1 MPAPDPDPD
10 DILRPAVA
18 RWRRHFARR
27 LDRRDPDD
35 AAQDLA
41 VALLRALPG
50 YRPERGPLDG
60 YLFGVL
66 RHHHHAR
73 LRARRRHPDH
83 DGDELDDDVA
93 DRRADRPEAADLR
106 LDVAAAVARLD
117 PALARLADALT
128 LLTLA
133 QVARD
138 WGVPRTTLRRHVD
151 RLRDAFAALADPP

>member
-1 MPAPDPDPD
+1 MPAPDPD
-10 DILRPAVA
+10 DILLPAVA
-18 RWRRHFARR
+18 RWRRHFARC
-27 LDRRDPDD
+27 LDRRDPGD

-50 YRPERGPLDG
+50 YRPDRGPLEG

-73 LRARRRHPDH
+73 LRGRRRRPDR

-93 DRRADRPEAADLR
+93 DRRADRPGAADLR
-106 LDVAAAVARLD
+106 IDLEAAR
-117 PALARLADALT
+117 ARLAPE
-128 LLTLA
+128 LA
-133 QVARD
+133 VLADGLRLYSLAELARAWD
-138 WGVPRTTLRRHVD
+138 VPRTTLRRRVD